1 MAGLSGL
8 QKNNFV
14 LTTIVQ
20 PATNMGILDNL
31 EASMADDDG
40 MPIKDDSMPS
50 QKVTDAIK
58 EMLEDPEYTYLME
71 RLKYMEDNGI

>member
-1 MAGLSGL
+1 MAGLFGL

-14 LTTIVQ
+14 LTIIAHPVIKM
-20 PATNMGILDNL
+20 AILDNL

-40 MPIKDDSMPS
+40 MPS
-50 QKVTDAIK
+50 QKDIDAIK
-58 EMLEDPEYTYLME
+58 QILKDPHLEE

>member
-1 MAGLSGL
+1 VAGLFGL

-14 LTTIVQ
+14 LTTTAQ
-20 PATNMGILDNL
+20 PVINMGILDNL

-40 MPIKDDSMPS
+40 MPS
-50 QKVTDAIK
+50 QKDIDAIK
-58 EMLEDPEYTYLME
+58 QILKDPHLEE

>member
-1 MAGLSGL
+1 L

-14 LTTIVQ
+14 LTTTVHPVIKM
-20 PATNMGILDNL
+20 AILDNL

-40 MPIKDDSMPS
+40 MPIKDDGKPS

>member
-1 MAGLSGL
+1 MAGLFGL

-20 PATNMGILDNL
+20 PVIDMAILDNL

-40 MPIKDDSMPS
+40 MPS
-50 QKVTDAIK
+50 QKDIDAIK
-58 EMLEDPEYTYLME
+58 QILKDPHLEE

>member
-8 QKNNFV
+8 QKTTFV
-14 LTTIVQ
+14 LTTTAQ
-20 PATNMGILDNL
+20 PAINMGILDNL
-31 EASMADDDG
+31 EYSMADDDG
-40 MPIKDDSMPS
+40 MPS

-58 EMLEDPEYTYLME
+58 EMLEDPEYNALLE

>member
-1 MAGLSGL
+1 MAKSSGL

-14 LTTIVQ
+14 LTTTVQ
-20 PATNMGILDNL
+20 VVTNMGILDNL

-40 MPIKDDSMPS
+40 MPS
-50 QKVTDAIK
+50 QKDIDAIK
-58 EMLEDPEYTYLME
+58 QILKDPHLEE